1 MIPTRLLANAHR
13 GLMAEPTQAIAWL
26 KRVEACIQNA
36 SLLEKMLAEYEEPEM
51 EIEGSVA
58 VIPFQG
64 MTGWELSCAEEAC
77 GMVDVEDV
85 TEMLEEA
92 IDNQAVK
99 AILFDVNSP
108 GGFVTGIEELSDMVA
123 SCPKPIETWG
133 PSIHSAAMFAT
144 GVANRVT
151 GMLSGTYGSIGSV
164 IVLEDSSA
172 AYEAAGIKVN
182 VFASGW
188 AKGLGTE
195 GAPLTDR
202 QKEFLTE
209 LVMDD
214 AANFKAKL
222 TAVRTT
228 IPADAMDGQFFTGR
242 KAAENGIITG
252 FATKD
257 EVIDRLN
264 SIQG

>member
-1 MIPTRLLANAHR
+1 MIPTRLLAAAHR

-26 KRVEACIQNA
+26 KRVEACVQNA
-36 SLLEKMLAEYEEPEM
+36 SLMQMMMQEYEEPEM
-51 EIEGSVA
+51 EIIGRVA
-58 VIPFQG
+58 CIPFKG
-64 MTGWELSCAEEAC
+64 MTGYELCEMEEAC

-85 TEMLEEA
+85 MEMLEEA
-92 IDNQAVK
+92 IDNQAVD

-108 GGFVTGIEELSDMVA
+108 GGFSTGIEELSDMVVA
-123 SCPKPIETWG
+123 CPKPIETWG
-133 PSIHSAAMFAT
+133 PSIHSAAIFAT
-144 GVANRVT
+144 GVADRVW
-151 GMLSGTYGSIGSV
+151 GMKSGTYGSIGSV
-164 IVLEDSSA
+164 IVAEDMSA

-188 AKGLGTE
+188 AKGMLTE
-195 GAPLTDR
+195 GAPITDR

-228 IPADAMDGQFFTGR
+228 IPADAMEGQWFQGR
-242 KAAENGIITG
+242 KAADLGIITG
-252 FATKD
+252 FSTKD
-257 EVIDRLN
+257 AIIDRLN
-264 SIQG
+264 GIIA